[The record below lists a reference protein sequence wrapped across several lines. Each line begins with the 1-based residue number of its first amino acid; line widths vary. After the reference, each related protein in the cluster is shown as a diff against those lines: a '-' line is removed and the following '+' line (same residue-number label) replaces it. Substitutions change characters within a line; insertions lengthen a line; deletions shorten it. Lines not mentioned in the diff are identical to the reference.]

1 MAVRGENGRSSL
13 WERLSS
19 HSYPR
24 CGLSGGCAASCECTG
39 HERRRLSV
47 QRVRRTQLQE
57 ITKLLDGKPGVANDT
72 AERKGVDRV
81 VARDRQ
87 DARSV

>member
-1 MAVRGENGRSSL
+1 MAVRGENGRNSL

-24 CGLSGGCAASCECTG
+24 CGLSGGYSAICECAG
-39 HERRRLSV
+39 QEQRRLS
-47 QRVRRTQLQE
+47 VRRTQLQE
-57 ITKLLDGKPGVANDT
+57 ITKLLNGKPGVTNDT

-81 VARDRQ
+81 MARDRQ
-87 DARSV
+87 DAPAV